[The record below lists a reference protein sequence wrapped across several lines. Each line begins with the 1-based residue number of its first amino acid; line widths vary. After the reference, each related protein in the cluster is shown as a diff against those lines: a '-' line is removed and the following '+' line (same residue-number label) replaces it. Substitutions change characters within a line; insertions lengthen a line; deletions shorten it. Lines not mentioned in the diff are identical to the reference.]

1 MKRLSIVSYVFA
13 RLENVLCLLSV
24 SVLFP
29 LPVLAQDGKILSRTE
44 IPPGSQNF
52 HAEELT
58 YLSDGLRIVGYLLTP
73 AKAGK
78 YPCIIYNHGGN
89 PKFNSLSRETVVHGR
104 NALLASSGYVVIAS
118 QYRES
123 GGSEGHDEFGG
134 RDVNDVLNLL
144 PLLEH
149 EPSCDVSRIGVLG
162 VSRGGMM
169 TYRTLTKT
177 DRIRAAVVLSGMSD
191 LPLNLKSRADMLEVY
206 QTYIPDFTTRKDQ
219 ALTERSAVQ
228 WTDKINADT
237 PIFILQ
243 GTADW
248 RVLPVEALG
257 MSEAL
262 VHNKHPFRLAL
273 FEGGSHGL
281 PEYKEEVDRLVL
293 NWFNDYL
300 RDGKKWPSLE
310 PHGR

>member
-1 MKRLSIVSYVFA
+1 MKRSPIASYIFALLESALYLFLVSA
-13 RLENVLCLLSV
+13 
-24 SVLFP
+24 LFP
-29 LPVLAQDGKILSRTE
+29 LLALAQDGKVLSRAE
-44 IPPGSQNF
+44 IPSGSQAF
-52 HAEELT
+52 HAEEFT
-58 YLSDGLRIVGYLLTP
+58 YSSDGLRIVGYLLTP
-73 AKAGK
+73 SQAGK

-89 PKFNSLSRETVVHGR
+89 PKFNSLNRETAVRGR

-144 PLLEH
+144 PMLEH
-149 EPSCDVSRIGVLG
+149 EPSCDVSRIGILG

-177 DRIRAAVVLSGMSD
+177 NRIRAAVVLSGMSN

-206 QTYIPDFTTRKDQ
+206 QTYIPDFATRKDQ
-219 ALTERSAVQ
+219 ALAERSAVQ
-228 WTDKINADT
+228 WADKINADT

-248 RVLPVEALG
+248 RVLPAEALE

-262 VHNKHPFRLAL
+262 LCNKHPFRLAL

-281 PEYKEEVDRLVL
+281 PEYKEEVDRVVI

-310 PHGR
+310 PHGK